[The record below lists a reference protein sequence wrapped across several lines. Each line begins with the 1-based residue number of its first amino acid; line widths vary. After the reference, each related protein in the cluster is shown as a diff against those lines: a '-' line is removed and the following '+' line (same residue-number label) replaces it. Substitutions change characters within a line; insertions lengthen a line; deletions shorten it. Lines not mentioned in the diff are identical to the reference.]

1 VSVDTA
7 LVRTPAPVSGLAPSP
22 LGISPTAPG
31 AGAGAGEGMS
41 LLASVVAA
49 AVDPLEIAASLE
61 TFGLSNA
68 VVQKRFSHDD
78 VFGLAQQLYTMAQ
91 FEPAPAAKRRKVRPG
106 GPVDLGRGIIFAAP
120 TLMFTGAALALRS
133 SLSWWTVPLAL
144 ICGWAFSQA
153 LSYIG
158 FSRDAW
164 GEAPGAAVVWAL
176 LAALISTAGLGL
188 AGDSVLG
195 GRYAGVLFAAASCV
209 FMTAAAELVV
219 HGEERIIG
227 ALLLPGAIGSLVFI
241 TRVPFALPVQAVVA
255 LSGAS
260 VVATLFASL
269 RHLPARWWRQPL
281 LTAADASTVARYFA
295 TGLCCGF
302 FVGLFIVLE
311 PAKSGSHSWP
321 AAAAYPMILSLG
333 AMEWQLRSLRAGASG
348 ASFETVS
355 LGEFRKGVRKRL
367 ARSAFSYLVVLAFMT
382 AAVQALAHFRGVVV
396 PTPLLAAGTC
406 LALAFFFA
414 LVVSSSGR
422 TELVLRAWLVGLVTL
437 ATWALLVRVVHPS
450 WQLPSANFAFLIAAS
465 VSAVALA
472 LAAWRAVVN
481 PFSYA

>member
-1 VSVDTA
+1 MAT
-7 LVRTPAPVSGLAPSP
+7 
-22 LGISPTAPG
+22 G
-31 AGAGAGEGMS
+31 AGTS
-41 LLASVVAA
+41 LLANVVSA

-68 VVQKRFSHDD
+68 AVQKRFAYKD
-78 VFGLAQQLYTMAQ
+78 VFGLAEQLYTMAEFQ
-91 FEPAPAAKRRKVRPG
+91 PAPAVKRRKVRAG
-106 GPVDLGRGIIFAAP
+106 GPLDLGRGIIFAAP

-153 LSYIG
+153 VSYIG

-164 GEAPGAAVVWAL
+164 GEPPGAAVVWAL
-176 LAALISTAGLGL
+176 LAALISTAALGL
-188 AGDSVLG
+188 AGDSLLG
-195 GRYAGVLFAAASCV
+195 GKFSGVLFAAASCA

-219 HGEERIIG
+219 HGEERMIG

-241 TRVPFALPVQAVVA
+241 TRVPFALPVVAAVA
-255 LSGAS
+255 MSAAS
-260 VVATLFASL
+260 VIATLVASL
-269 RHLPARWWRQPL
+269 RHLPAQWWRQPL
-281 LTAADASTVARYFA
+281 LTAVDPSTVARYFA

-311 PAKSGSHSWP
+311 PAKGGLHSWP

-333 AMEWQLRSLRAGASG
+333 AMEWQLRSLRAGAWR
-348 ASFETVS
+348 ASFRADSVGDFTR
-355 LGEFRKGVRKRL
+355 LVRRRL
-367 ARSAFSYLVVLAFMT
+367 ARSTVSYLVVLSVMT
-382 AAVQALAHFRGVVV
+382 MAVQVLARLRGVLV
-396 PTPLLAAGTC
+396 PVPLSAAGTC

-422 TELVLRAWLVGLVTL
+422 MELVLRAWLIGLATL
-437 ATWALLVRVVHPS
+437 GTWALLARVIHPS
-450 WQLPSANFAFLIAAS
+450 WRLPNANSAFLIAAS

-472 LAAWRAVVN
+472 VAARRAVVN
-481 PFSYA
+481 PFSHA